1 MSNIPTF
8 EEFKQQLENQGNN
21 NTQPESTNKN
31 QPQSQPQT
39 VNLNEIV
46 NKFLENNPVKILL
59 ATPCYGGKLYTGY
72 FQSMMELSVKFT
84 QLGIPFEVMSVGNE
98 SLITRA
104 RNGIVAK
111 FLANDELTHIMFI
124 DADIT
129 FSWISVLRLL
139 LSNKDVCGGCYP
151 KKTINW
157 NKIKRNVIKNPEMN
171 EKELL
176 ARSVD
181 YVFNPIY
188 YSENGNTVIKVENG
202 LIKVKDVATGFMMV
216 KKNVFQT
223 MKYKYPEFKY
233 KNNVAG
239 YHNDATSENFYT
251 FFDTE
256 VDEVSEVYLS
266 EDYYFCKYWSKCG
279 GELWLDLNTNLN
291 HTGIIDYTGC
301 LSLTINEADDLNEDT
316 VVTGNTVKTT

>member
-1 MSNIPTF
+1 MPDIPTF
-8 EEFKQQLENQGNN
+8 EEFKKQLENQSNH
-21 NTQPESTNKN
+21 ESTNPP
-31 QPQSQPQT
+31 QPKT

-46 NKFLENNPVKILL
+46 NNFLENNPVKILI

-111 FLANDELTHIMFI
+111 FLANDELTHLMFI

-139 LSNKDVCGGCYP
+139 LGNKDVCGGCYP

-157 NKIKRNVIKNPEMN
+157 NKIKRNVMKNPEMN
-171 EKELL
+171 EKELM

-188 YSENGNTVIKVENG
+188 YQENGNTVIKVEDG
-202 LIKVKDVATGFMMV
+202 FIKVKDIATGFMMV
-216 KKNVFQT
+216 RKMF
-223 MKYKYPEFKY
+223 
-233 KNNVAG
+233 
-239 YHNDATSENFYT
+239 
-251 FFDTE
+251 
-256 VDEVSEVYLS
+256 
-266 EDYYFCKYWSKCG
+266 SKQ
-279 GELWLDLNTNLN
+279 
-291 HTGIIDYTGC
+291 
-301 LSLTINEADDLNEDT
+301 
-316 VVTGNTVKTT
+316 